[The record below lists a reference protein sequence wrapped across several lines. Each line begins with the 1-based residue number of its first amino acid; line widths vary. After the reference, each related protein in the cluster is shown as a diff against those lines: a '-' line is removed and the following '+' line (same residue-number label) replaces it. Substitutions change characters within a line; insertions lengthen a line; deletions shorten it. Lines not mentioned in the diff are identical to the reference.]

1 MIGDANDYVGKG
13 LSGGVIVLRPSAAAS
28 FIASDNTIIGNTV
41 LYGATSGKLFAAG
54 QAGER
59 LCVRNSGATAIV
71 EGAGSNACEYMTGG
85 TVVVLGEVGQN
96 FGAGMTG
103 GMAFIYD
110 PQGSFL
116 NRANAETLNIERI
129 QHPHW
134 EMVLRDLIIE
144 HGKATQSVMAARLLN
159 QWATAVGHFWQVVP
173 NEIIPVLEVPLA
185 KDDAASRTA

>member
-1 MIGDANDYVGKG
+1 
-13 LSGGVIVLRPSAAAS
+13 
-28 FIASDNTIIGNTV
+28 
-41 LYGATSGKLFAAG
+41 
-54 QAGER
+54 
-59 LCVRNSGATAIV
+59 
-71 EGAGSNACEYMTGG
+71 
-85 TVVVLGEVGQN
+85 
-96 FGAGMTG
+96 MTG

-110 PQGSFL
+110 PQDSFL

-129 QHPHW
+129 KHPHW

-159 QWATAVGHFWQVVP
+159 QWATAVGHFWQAVP